1 MDNQIYVCEKCIEIF
16 DKEIELINHK
26 CETNEKE
33 IIIDKINI
41 IDEEIKKEP
50 DLNEKKIIIKMN
62 KNKKNNKNNKKKEMY
77 KCKKCEF
84 ETKYKNNLYRHNK
97 HFCKIILQSN

>member
-33 IIIDKINI
+33 IIIDKSNK

-50 DLNEKKIIIKMN
+50 ELNEKKIIIKIN
-62 KNKKNNKNNKKKEMY
+62 KNKKNNKKKEIY

-97 HFCKIILQSN
+97 HFCKNTSQSN